1 MIIGLAAAGIV
12 LLGIV
17 FALLLTPVTNFLFGG
32 TGDDF
37 RNAGTCTAK
46 RVETTA
52 TPVPTDSNAIV
63 IVDIT
68 PVPTGVVGDNENE
81 TEQPSLP
88 PIDVATPAPTA
99 EPSQLDRLKEQAD
112 TSMMQDIVNIL
123 LIGVDFSEER
133 LTWNGKK
140 EWHSDVM
147 MVLSVNFDEN
157 RADLISLP
165 RDTYAKIP
173 DIDGIYKLN
182 ASLNCGGGL
191 YNADGSE
198 NPAGLEKVCEAAEWM
213 LGGIPVDYY
222 YAVTMTSLKSLVD
235 AFGGL
240 DYDLDLT
247 YKIQGR
253 SYVKGY
259 QHMDGQAVLD
269 YCRVRKAGN
278 GLSAADVGDANRVNR
293 QKRILIAF
301 FEHMQKQNLIVKIP
315 DVLAAF
321 DGELYTNCTPAQ
333 TAALAAFAYGL
344 NREDIGMYSMSGST
358 VSLFQWNF
366 LFTDQNNRVD
376 VIKKVYGVDVP
387 KQNEYT
393 LQYGRYRWASMLYDT
408 YTGLCN
414 PLKKY
419 VQNLIDEDDLL
430 PEFTS
435 TPEPTAV
442 PTAET
447 TAAPTNAPTATPT
460 AKPTDAPTATPT
472 AKPTDAPTATPTA
485 KPTDAPTDAPT
496 ATPKPE
502 TIDITV
508 KLEWDDN
515 NNAAGKRPKE
525 VPIRL
530 LANDV
535 DTGKK
540 AVIEED
546 EKIKDKW
553 ETTFKNLP
561 KTENGAEIRYTVE
574 PDKNEKAYKAIKDI
588 YEFKVKGSASAGFV
602 MTIKYKEPAT
612 PQPTDA
618 PTPAPTDTPTP
629 KPTDTPAPT
638 DTPTPKPT
646 EAPTPETKSNEPEG
660 EPEPPAN
667 EPNEPESN
675 PAPGN
680 RLLMEETRK
689 YSAEQRELFEQF
701 KTALDELKD
710 IKSSADREA
719 KKARQGKSNSLS
731 SAAQKYLEKL
741 KEVQLLA
748 IQVAT
753 TFGYDKVS
761 NFTVQFLP
769 NDTGWKTG
777 SPWANNYGLDRN
789 FNEIRVDF
797 N

>member
-1 MIIGLAAAGIV
+1 MDLKNNRVMILGLVAAGIV
-12 LLGIV
+12 LIGIV
-17 FALLLTPVTNFLFGG
+17 LALLLTPVTNFLFGG

-37 RNAGTCTAK
+37 RNAGTCTA
-46 RVETTA
+46 RSVDA
-52 TPVPTDSNAIV
+52 NPTPTPQDNNSIV
-63 IVDIT
+63 IVEIT
-68 PVPTGVVGDNENE
+68 PPPVSVEVDSDA

-88 PIDVATPAPTA
+88 PIAEATPAPTA
-99 EPSQLDRLKEQAD
+99 EPSEIEKLETKAD

-165 RDTYAKIP
+165 RDTYANIP
-173 DIDGIYKLN
+173 GIDGIYKLN

-213 LGGIPVDYY
+213 LGGIPIDYY

-293 QKRILIAF
+293 QKRILVAF

-315 DVLAAF
+315 DILAAF

-333 TAALAAFAYGL
+333 TAALAMFAYGL
-344 NREDIGMYSMSGST
+344 NRDDIGMYSMSGTT

-366 LFTDQNNRVD
+366 LFTDQNNRVE

-387 KQNEYT
+387 KEYEYT

-408 YTGLCN
+408 YTKN
-414 PLKKY
+414 TKPLKKY
-419 VQNLIDEDDLL
+419 VQALIDADDLL
-430 PEFTS
+430 PEFTEAP
-435 TPEPTAV
+435 TVEP
-442 PTAET
+442 
-447 TAAPTNAPTATPT
+447 TAAPTDAPTNTPT
-460 AKPTDAPTATPT
+460 QKPTDAPTNTPTQKPTDAPTA
-472 AKPTDAPTATPTA
+472 APTPAAT
-485 KPTDAPTDAPT
+485 D
-496 ATPKPE
+496 TPKPE
-502 TIDITV
+502 TIDIKV
-508 KLEWDDN
+508 KIEWDDD
-515 NNAAGKRPKE
+515 NNAGNTRPKQ
-525 VPIRL
+525 VPIKL
-530 LANDV
+530 LANDA
-535 DTGKK
+535 DTGKT
-540 AVIEED
+540 ALIEED

-561 KTENGAEIRYTVE
+561 KSENGEDIRYTVE
-574 PDKNEKAYKAIKDI
+574 LNKTEKAYKDIKDI
-588 YEFKVKGSASAGFV
+588 YECKVKGSASAGFTI
-602 MTIKYKEPAT
+602 TIKLKPVET
-612 PQPTDA
+612 PTPKSTDA
-618 PTPAPTDTPTP
+618 PTAEPTASETEPT
-629 KPTDTPAPT
+629 
-638 DTPTPKPT
+638 
-646 EAPTPETKSNEPEG
+646 TPET
-660 EPEPPAN
+660 
-667 EPNEPESN
+667 N

-680 RLLMEETRK
+680 ALLMAETRK
-689 YSAEQRELFEQF
+689 YTAEQRELFDQF
-701 KTALDELKD
+701 KTALDDLKS
-710 IKSSADREA
+710 IKSSADKEA
-719 KKARQGKSNSLS
+719 QKAAKGKSNSLNS
-731 SAAQKYLEKL
+731 VSNRYLAKL
-741 KEVQLLA
+741 EEVQLLA
-748 IQVAT
+748 IEVAK
-753 TFGYDKVS
+753 TFGYTDIK
-761 NFTVQFLP
+761 NITVQFLP
-769 NDTGWKTG
+769 NATGWKSG
-777 SPWANNYGLDRN
+777 SPWANNYGLN
-789 FNEIRVDF
+789 SHFNEVRVDF